1 MSGLDQPPIGDR
13 MASAPLSI
21 VQNQQENKFEASWAT
36 WDLFWEM
43 YPRRLARKEAERAWQ
58 RMTREDREAAL
69 EALVNWRRVWV
80 TRGEMQFVP
89 YPATWLNGERWT
101 DELPTVNT
109 GPRPAAQAPAKLA
122 EAGAKTEMPE
132 KVRLALAKMR
142 GA

>member
-1 MSGLDQPPIGDR
+1 MSGLDQPQIGGQ

-21 VQNQQENKFEASWAT
+21 VQNGSENKFEPSWAT
-36 WDLFWEM
+36 WDMFWEM
-43 YPRRLARKEAERAWQ
+43 YPKRCARKDAEKAWA
-58 RMTREDREAAL
+58 RMSTSDREAAL
-69 EALVNWRRVWV
+69 EALVAWRRVWV
-80 TRGEMQFVP
+80 ARGEMQYVP

-122 EAGAKTEMPE
+122 EVGEKTEMPE